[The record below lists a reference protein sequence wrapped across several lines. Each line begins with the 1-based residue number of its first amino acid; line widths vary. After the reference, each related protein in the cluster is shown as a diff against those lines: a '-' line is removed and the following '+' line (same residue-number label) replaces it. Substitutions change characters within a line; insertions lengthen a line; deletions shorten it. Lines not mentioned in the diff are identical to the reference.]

1 MEEIYPFELFEKFLA
16 PFSGHMLEF
25 KGVLY
30 TTTEH
35 AYHCQRYTD
44 PSVIEEIK
52 QARSAYLAWET
63 SQKYKSS
70 QIADFDSRKVEIMV
84 ELFRAKLA
92 QHKDVKE
99 ALVQSGDTTI
109 VKHQA
114 DKFWGDAMDGTGKN
128 EMGVIWMKLR
138 AELK

>member
-1 MEEIYPFELFEKFLA
+1 MEEIYPYELFEKFLA

-30 TTTEH
+30 TTVEH

-44 PSVIEEIK
+44 TKVMEEIK

-63 SQKYKSS
+63 SQKYKNS
-70 QIADFDSRKVEIMV
+70 QVADFDVKKVEIME
-84 ELFRAKLA
+84 ELFKAKIS
-92 QHKDVKE
+92 QHADVKE
-99 ALVQSGDTTI
+99 ALMQSGDTTI

-114 DKFWGDAMDGTGKN
+114 DKFWGDGIDGAGRN
-128 EMGVIWMKLR
+128 EMGKVWMKLR
-138 AELK
+138 TELK

>member
-1 MEEIYPFELFEKFLA
+1 MEETYPFELFEKFLA

-70 QIADFDSRKVEIMV
+70 QLVDFDSKKVEIME
-84 ELFRAKLA
+84 ELFKAKLA
-92 QHKDVKE
+92 QHADVKE
-99 ALVQSGDTTI
+99 ALIKSGETTI

-114 DKFWGDAMDGTGKN
+114 DKFWGDGLDGAGKN
-128 EMGVIWMKLR
+128 EMGKVWMKLR
-138 AELK
+138 AELQ